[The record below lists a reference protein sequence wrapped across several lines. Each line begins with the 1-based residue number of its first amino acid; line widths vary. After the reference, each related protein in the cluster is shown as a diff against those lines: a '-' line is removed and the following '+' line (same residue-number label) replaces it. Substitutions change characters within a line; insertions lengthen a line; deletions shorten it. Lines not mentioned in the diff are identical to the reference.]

1 MKINTTSAMILESNN
16 FELVYNID
24 AGNKHRFNTISLNL
38 PDDFHK
44 KNFID
49 IINTIKKL
57 EGEIYSL
64 NKINEILD
72 EIDKIALQKQFEF
85 INATYNEDVIE
96 NNKINLSISLSEG
109 EKLYVEKINIF
120 GNYITNENVIRNVI
134 LTDEGG
140 SF

>member
-1 MKINTTSAMILESNN
+1 MILESNN
-16 FELVYNID
+16 FELVFNID
-24 AGNKHRFNTISLNL
+24 AGNKHRFNKISLNL
-38 PDDFHK
+38 PDDFDK

-96 NNKINLSISLSEG
+96 TIE
-109 EKLYVEKINIF
+109 
-120 GNYITNENVIRNVI
+120 
-134 LTDEGG
+134 
-140 SF
+140 